1 METLTKE
8 SISMNVEKANKQ
20 DSSEL
25 IKREQLKDTPFTM
38 ISIEDDKW
46 FGTMGEYRMTEE
58 YNSRGELEDAL
69 RCITWN
75 RLIQVIMVLD
85 EIKSK
90 DKDFK
95 NKVKPKKTKIK

>member
-20 DSSEL
+20 GSSEL
-25 IKREQLKDTPFTM
+25 VQREQLKNTPFTM
-38 ISIEDDKW
+38 IGLENRW

-58 YNSRGELEDAL
+58 YESKEELENEL
-69 RCITWN
+69 SNITWN
-75 RLIQVIMVLD
+75 RIIQVMMVLD

-90 DKDFK
+90 DKEFV
-95 NKVKPKKTKIK
+95 NKTKTTKIKN